1 MVHTWE
7 AESRPRVPGTQSV
20 TWTHTYLE
28 VGPRRRLSYSG
39 LREHCLD
46 TLRWLHSSYWK
57 EIRYRN
63 RHGVGGVSSLS
74 LVHSYTGVQLLRL
87 EGREKDAG
95 GSRNLKSRWVRQM
108 WKLCPLSF
116 LFQKETSSET
126 ELPCEARRQK
136 ESNCYTG
143 NCPFSPHLSF
153 LHTEPPSPQVEV
165 TSGSNSPLFTR
176 GLVIRGYED

>member
-20 TWTHTYLE
+20 TWKHTYLE

-74 LVHSYTGVQLLRL
+74 FVHSYTGVQLLKL

-95 GSRNLKSRWVRQM
+95 GSRNL
-108 WKLCPLSF
+108 
-116 LFQKETSSET
+116 
-126 ELPCEARRQK
+126 
-136 ESNCYTG
+136 
-143 NCPFSPHLSF
+143 
-153 LHTEPPSPQVEV
+153 
-165 TSGSNSPLFTR
+165 
-176 GLVIRGYED
+176 